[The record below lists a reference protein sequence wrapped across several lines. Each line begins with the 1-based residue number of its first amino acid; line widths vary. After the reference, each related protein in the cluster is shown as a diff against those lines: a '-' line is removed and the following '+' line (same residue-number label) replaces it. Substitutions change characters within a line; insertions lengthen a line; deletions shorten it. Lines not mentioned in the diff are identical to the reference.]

1 MRQATTQMNRSPL
14 KFELTPS
21 NFGSGA
27 VAGAKQ
33 AAAEVNRSLLSDEN
47 AGREFEFND
56 KDFARVRALIL
67 KIAGISLAPSKQS
80 MVYSR
85 LARRLRACNHSR
97 FSSYLD
103 ALESNAANPEWEH
116 FTNSL
121 TTNLTSFYRESH
133 HFDLLKKQLQSLSRS
148 SRIELWC
155 SAASTGEEPYTMAI
169 TAMEAFNS
177 MNPPVRILATDIDT
191 KVLEHAKKG
200 VYRMDQVEKIP
211 DDILRKYF
219 LKGKG
224 DSEGL
229 IRVRPEVQALLTFR
243 KLNLMDNVWSLRPG
257 FDAIFCR
264 NVMIYFEKDVQ
275 LQILK
280 RFAPLMN
287 ANGLL
292 YASHSENFAMARDY
306 FTLRGKT
313 VYTVN
318 ADKCVKTGAGGEPA
332 AQRTFP

>member
-1 MRQATTQMNRSPL
+1 MSR
-14 KFELTPS
+14 PS
-21 NFGSGA
+21 EKLSFLNTSFDKTVS
-27 VAGAKQ
+27 GAKQ
-33 AAAEVNRSLLSDEN
+33 AAAAINKSLLSDDTD
-47 AGREFEFND
+47 REFEFTE

-67 KIAGISLAPSKQS
+67 KIAGISLATSKQS

-85 LARRLRACNHSR
+85 LARRLRACNLNK
-97 FSSYLD
+97 FSTYLD
-103 ALESNAANPEWEH
+103 ALEASNSNPEWEH

-121 TTNLTSFYRESH
+121 TTNLTSFYREAH
-133 HFDLLKKQLQSLSRS
+133 HFEILKKQLQSLSRA

-191 KVLEHAKKG
+191 KVLEHARKG
-200 VYRMDQVEKIP
+200 VYRLDQVEKIP
-211 DDILRKYF
+211 QEILRKYF

-229 IRVRPEVQALLTFR
+229 IRIRPEVQALVSFR
-243 KLNLMDNVWSLRPG
+243 KLNLMEPAWQLRPG
-257 FDAIFCR
+257 FDGIFCR

-287 ANGLL
+287 PGGLL
-292 YASHSENFAMARDY
+292 YAGHSENFAMARDY

-318 ADKCVKTGAGGEPA
+318 ADKATKTSGSESVSGRVDA
-332 AQRTFP
+332 

>member
-1 MRQATTQMNRSPL
+1 MNLPTP
-14 KFELTPS
+14 KFELSPS
-21 NFGSGA
+21 QFGAGA

-33 AAAEVNRSLLSDEN
+33 AAAAVNKSLLNDEN
-47 AGREFEFND
+47 AGREFEFTD

-85 LARRLRACNHSR
+85 LARRLRACNQSR

-103 ALESNAANPEWEH
+103 ALESNSSNPEWEH

-133 HFDLLKKQLQSLSRS
+133 HFDLLKRQLQSLSRNA
-148 SRIELWC
+148 RIELWC

-191 KVLEHAKKG
+191 KVLDHARKG

-224 DSEGL
+224 ESEGL

-287 ANGLL
+287 PNGLL
-292 YASHSENFAMARDY
+292 YAGHSENFAMAREY

-318 ADKCVKTGAGGEPA
+318 ADKCAKTGAGGEA
-332 AQRTFP
+332 ATQQALA

>member
-1 MRQATTQMNRSPL
+1 MNRPPV
-14 KFELTPS
+14 KFELPLAKAGNDLVT
-21 NFGSGA
+21 GA
-27 VAGAKQ
+27 RL
-33 AAAEVNRSLLSDEN
+33 AAAAINRSLLDDDC
-47 AGREFEFND
+47 ADREFEFTE

-85 LARRLRACNHSR
+85 LARRLRACNQSR
-97 FSSYLD
+97 FSGYLD
-103 ALESNAANPEWEH
+103 LLENSPNNPEWEH

-121 TTNLTSFYRESH
+121 TTNLTSFYREAH
-133 HFDLLKKQLQSLSRS
+133 HFDLLKRQLQSLSRNP
-148 SRIELWC
+148 RIELWC

-169 TAMEAFNS
+169 TAMEAFNT

-200 VYRMDQVEKIP
+200 VYRMDQVERIP
-211 DDILRKYF
+211 DEILRKYF

-224 DSEGL
+224 ESEGL

-243 KLNLMDNVWSLRPG
+243 KLNLMDPVWTIRPG

-275 LQILK
+275 FQILK
-280 RFAPLMN
+280 KFAPLMN
-287 ANGLL
+287 QGVLL
-292 YASHSENFAMARDY
+292 YAGHSENFAMARDY

-318 ADKCVKTGAGGEPA
+318 ADKALKQAAGSSAFGQGTGL
-332 AQRTFP
+332 

>member
-1 MRQATTQMNRSPL
+1 MNQPPA
-14 KFELTPS
+14 KFEFSRTQYASDP
-21 NFGSGA
+21 

-33 AAAEVNRSLLSDEN
+33 AAAAVNRSLLSDDN
-47 AGREFEFND
+47 ADREFEFTD
-56 KDFARVRALIL
+56 KDFGRVRSLIL

-97 FSSYLD
+97 FSAYLD
-103 ALESNAANPEWEH
+103 ALEVNSSNPEWEH

-121 TTNLTSFYRESH
+121 TTNLTSFYREAH
-133 HFDLLKKQLQSLSRS
+133 HFDILKKQLQSLSRNA
-148 SRIELWC
+148 RIELWC

-177 MNPPVRILATDIDT
+177 MTPPVRILATDIDT
-191 KVLEHAKKG
+191 KVLDHARKG
-200 VYRMDQVEKIP
+200 VYRMDQVDKVPEE
-211 DDILRKYF
+211 ILRKYF

-224 DSEGL
+224 ESEGL

-243 KLNLMDNVWSLRPG
+243 KLNLMDSAWSLRPG
-257 FDAIFCR
+257 FDAVFCR

-275 LQILK
+275 MQILK
-280 RFAPLMN
+280 KFAPLMN
-287 ANGLL
+287 QNGLL
-292 YASHSENFAMARDY
+292 YAGHSENFAMARDY

-313 VYTVN
+313 VYAVN
-318 ADKCVKTGAGGEPA
+318 ADKAVRNSAGGESSVQQVSA
-332 AQRTFP
+332 

>member
-1 MRQATTQMNRSPL
+1 MNHPPL
-14 KFELTPS
+14 KFDLSKPRTPS
-21 NFGSGA
+21 TPLDN
-27 VAGAKQ
+27 VRL
-33 AAAEVNRSLLSDEN
+33 AAAAIKQSALADDTGE
-47 AGREFEFND
+47 REFDFND
-56 KDFARVRALIL
+56 KDFTRIRTLIL

-85 LARRLRACNHSR
+85 LARRVRACNPAR

-103 ALESNAANPEWEH
+103 ALEASPHNPEWEH
-116 FTNSL
+116 FTNAL
-121 TTNLTSFYRESH
+121 TTNLTSFYREAH
-133 HFDLLKKQLQSLSRS
+133 HFDILKKQLQSLPRN

-169 TAMEAFNS
+169 TAMEAFQS

-211 DDILRKYF
+211 EDILRKYF

-224 DSEGL
+224 ESEGL

-243 KLNLMDNVWSLRPG
+243 KLNLMDTAWQLRPG
-257 FDAIFCR
+257 FDAVFCR

-287 ANGLL
+287 RKGLL
-292 YASHSENFAMARDY
+292 YAGHSENFAMAKDY

-318 ADKCVKTGAGGEPA
+318 DDKAVKGGPLSDNEI
-332 AQRTFP
+332 QRVGQ

>member
-1 MRQATTQMNRSPL
+1 V
-14 KFELTPS
+14 KFEFS
-21 NFGSGA
+21 KAQYANDA

-33 AAAEVNRSLLSDEN
+33 AAAAVNRSLLSDDN
-47 AGREFEFND
+47 ADREFEFND

-97 FSSYLD
+97 FSAYLD
-103 ALESNAANPEWEH
+103 ALESNSSNPEWEH

-121 TTNLTSFYRESH
+121 TTNLTSFYREAH
-133 HFDLLKKQLQSLSRS
+133 HFDILKKQLQSLSRNA
-148 SRIELWC
+148 RIEMWC

-191 KVLEHAKKG
+191 KVLDHAKKG
-200 VYRMDQVEKIP
+200 VYRMDQVDKIP
-211 DDILRKYF
+211 DEILRKYF

-224 DSEGL
+224 ESEGL

-243 KLNLMDNVWSLRPG
+243 KLNLMENVWSLRPG

-287 ANGLL
+287 PNGLL
-292 YASHSENFAMARDY
+292 YAGHSENFAMARDY

-318 ADKCVKTGAGGEPA
+318 TDKAAKTGTGGEGQA
-332 AQRTFP
+332 RQVTA

>member
-1 MRQATTQMNRSPL
+1 
-14 KFELTPS
+14 
-21 NFGSGA
+21 
-27 VAGAKQ
+27 
-33 AAAEVNRSLLSDEN
+33 
-47 AGREFEFND
+47 
-56 KDFARVRALIL
+56 
-67 KIAGISLAPSKQS
+67 

-85 LARRLRACNHSR
+85 LARRLRACKHNR

-103 ALESNAANPEWEH
+103 ALELNSSNPEWEH

-121 TTNLTSFYRESH
+121 TTNLTSFYREAH
-133 HFDLLKKQLQSLSRS
+133 HFEILKKQLQSLPRTA
-148 SRIELWC
+148 RIELWC

-191 KVLEHAKKG
+191 KVLEHARKG
-200 VYRMDQVEKIP
+200 VYRMDQIEKIP
-211 DDILRKYF
+211 EDIVRKYF
-219 LKGKG
+219 IKGKG
-224 DSEGL
+224 DNEGM
-229 IRVRPEVQALLTFR
+229 IHVRPEVQAMVTFR

-292 YASHSENFAMARDY
+292 YAGHSENFAMARDY
-306 FTLRGKT
+306 FSLRGKT

-318 ADKCVKTGAGGEPA
+318 ADKAAKTGADGESPVRKLSA
-332 AQRTFP
+332 

>member
-1 MRQATTQMNRSPL
+1 MNRPPL
-14 KFELTPS
+14 KFELS
-21 NFGSGA
+21 SSQFGSDA

-33 AAAEVNRSLLSDEN
+33 AAAAVNRSLLTDEN
-47 AGREFEFND
+47 AGREFEFNE

-85 LARRLRACNHSR
+85 LARRLRACSHSR

-103 ALESNAANPEWEH
+103 SLESNSSNPEWEH

-133 HFDLLKKQLQSLSRS
+133 HFDLLKKQLQSLSRN

-191 KVLEHAKKG
+191 KVLDHARKG
-200 VYRMDQVEKIP
+200 IYRMDQVEKIP

-224 DSEGL
+224 ESDGL

-275 LQILK
+275 MQILK

-287 ANGLL
+287 YNGLL
-292 YASHSENFAMARDY
+292 YAGHSENFAMARDY

-318 ADKCVKTGAGGEPA
+318 SDKCAKTSAGGEAA
-332 AQRTFP
+332 AQQAHA

>member
-1 MRQATTQMNRSPL
+1 MSRPSDKLSLFKNTFDNTVVGARQAAI
-14 KFELTPS
+14 
-21 NFGSGA
+21 A
-27 VAGAKQ
+27 VNK
-33 AAAEVNRSLLSDEN
+33 SLLSDDSD
-47 AGREFEFND
+47 REFEFTD

-67 KIAGISLAPSKQS
+67 KIAGISLASSKQS

-85 LARRLRACNHSR
+85 LARRLRACNHTK

-103 ALESNAANPEWEH
+103 ALEASSSNPEWEH

-121 TTNLTSFYRESH
+121 TTNLTSFYREAH
-133 HFDLLKKQLQSLSRS
+133 HFEILKKQLQSLSRS
-148 SRIELWC
+148 NRIELWC

-177 MNPPVRILATDIDT
+177 INPPVRILATDIDT
-191 KVLEHAKKG
+191 KVLEHARKG

-211 DDILRKYF
+211 QEILRKYF

-229 IRVRPEVQALLTFR
+229 IRVRPEVQALVTFR
-243 KLNLMDNVWSLRPG
+243 RLNLMDTAWQLRPG
-257 FDAIFCR
+257 FDAVFCR

-287 ANGLL
+287 PGGLL
-292 YASHSENFAMARDY
+292 YAGHSENFAMARDY

-318 ADKCVKTGAGGEPA
+318 TDKAAKASATELGAP
-332 AQRTFP
+332 RTFP

>member
-1 MRQATTQMNRSPL
+1 MNQPPV
-14 KFELTPS
+14 KFEFS
-21 NFGSGA
+21 KAQYANDA

-33 AAAEVNRSLLSDEN
+33 AAAAVNRSLLNDDN
-47 AGREFEFND
+47 ADREFEFND

-97 FSSYLD
+97 FSTYLD
-103 ALESNAANPEWEH
+103 ALESNSNNPEWEH

-121 TTNLTSFYRESH
+121 TTNLTSFYREAH
-133 HFDLLKKQLQSLSRS
+133 HFDILKKQLQSLSRNA
-148 SRIELWC
+148 RIDLWC

-211 DDILRKYF
+211 EEILRKYF

-224 DSEGL
+224 ESEGL

-243 KLNLMDNVWSLRPG
+243 KLNLMDNVWSMRPG

-287 ANGLL
+287 PNGLL
-292 YASHSENFAMARDY
+292 YAGHSENFAMARDY

-313 VYTVN
+313 VYAVN
-318 ADKCVKTGAGGEPA
+318 PDKAAKTTTGGESQP
-332 AQRTFP
+332 RWGNS

>member
-1 MRQATTQMNRSPL
+1 MNRPPAKLEFSR
-14 KFELTPS
+14 TRY
-21 NFGSGA
+21 GTDA
-27 VAGAKQ
+27 VAEAKQ
-33 AAAEVNRSLLSDEN
+33 AAAAVNLSLQSDDN
-47 AGREFEFND
+47 AEREFEFND
-56 KDFARVRALIL
+56 KDFSRVRALIL

-85 LARRLRACNHSR
+85 LARRLRACKHNR

-103 ALESNAANPEWEH
+103 ALEHNSSNPEWEH

-121 TTNLTSFYRESH
+121 TTNLTSFYREAH
-133 HFDLLKKQLQSLSRS
+133 HFEILKKQLQSMSRN

-191 KVLEHAKKG
+191 KVLEHARKG

-211 DDILRKYF
+211 EDILRKYF
-219 LKGKG
+219 IKGKG
-224 DSEGL
+224 ESDGL
-229 IRVRPEVQALLTFR
+229 ICVRPEVQALVTFK
-243 KLNLMDNVWSLRPG
+243 KLNLMESAWSLRPG

-280 RFAPLMN
+280 RFAPLLN
-287 ANGLL
+287 TNGLL
-292 YASHSENFAMARDY
+292 YAGHSENFAMARDY
-306 FTLRGKT
+306 FSLRGKT

-318 ADKCVKTGAGGEPA
+318 ADKAAKTGADGEGLVRKFSA
-332 AQRTFP
+332 

>member
-1 MRQATTQMNRSPL
+1 MNRPPA
-14 KFELTPS
+14 KFEFSKAQYANDP
-21 NFGSGA
+21 
-27 VAGAKQ
+27 VAGAKH
-33 AAAEVNRSLLSDEN
+33 AAAAVNKSLLTDDN
-47 AGREFEFND
+47 AEREFEFND

-85 LARRLRACNHSR
+85 LARRLRACNHNR
-97 FSSYLD
+97 FSCYLD
-103 ALESNAANPEWEH
+103 ALEANASNPEWEH

-121 TTNLTSFYRESH
+121 TTNLTSFYREAH
-133 HFDLLKKQLQSLSRS
+133 HFDILKKQLQSLSRN

-191 KVLEHAKKG
+191 KVIDHAKKG
-200 VYRMDQVEKIP
+200 VYRMDQVDKIP

-224 DSEGL
+224 ESEGL

-257 FDAIFCR
+257 FDAVFCR

-287 ANGLL
+287 PNGLL
-292 YASHSENFAMARDY
+292 YAGHSENFAMARDY

-318 ADKCVKTGAGGEPA
+318 TDKAAKTGAGGESK
-332 AQRTFP
+332 AQQVLA

>member
-1 MRQATTQMNRSPL
+1 MSRTSEKLSFLNTSFD
-14 KFELTPS
+14 KTVS
-21 NFGSGA
+21 
-27 VAGAKQ
+27 GAKQ
-33 AAAEVNRSLLSDEN
+33 AAAAINKTLLSDETD
-47 AGREFEFND
+47 REFEFTD

-67 KIAGISLAPSKQS
+67 KIAGISLATSKQS

-85 LARRLRACNHSR
+85 LARRLRACNLNK
-97 FSSYLD
+97 FSAYLD
-103 ALESNAANPEWEH
+103 ALEASSTNPEWEH

-121 TTNLTSFYRESH
+121 TTNLTSFYREAH
-133 HFDLLKKQLQSLSRS
+133 HFEILKKQLQSLSRGN
-148 SRIELWC
+148 RIELWC

-191 KVLEHAKKG
+191 KVLEHARKG
-200 VYRMDQVEKIP
+200 VYRLDQVEKIP
-211 DDILRKYF
+211 QEILRKYF

-224 DSEGL
+224 DSDGL
-229 IRVRPEVQALLTFR
+229 IRIRPEVQALISFR
-243 KLNLMDNVWSLRPG
+243 KLNLMEPAWQLRPG

-280 RFAPLMN
+280 RFAPLMSPG
-287 ANGLL
+287 GLL
-292 YASHSENFAMARDY
+292 YAGHSENFAMARDY

-318 ADKCVKTGAGGEPA
+318 ADKAAKTTGGESVSGKVEA
-332 AQRTFP
+332 

>member
-1 MRQATTQMNRSPL
+1 MNRPPL
-14 KFELTPS
+14 KFELPGS
-21 NFGSGA
+21 QFGSGA

-33 AAAEVNRSLLSDEN
+33 AAAAVNKSLLSDEN

-103 ALESNAANPEWEH
+103 ALESNSSNPEWEH

-133 HFDLLKKQLQSLSRS
+133 HFDLLKKQLQSLSRN

-224 DSEGL
+224 ESEGL

-287 ANGLL
+287 PNGLL
-292 YASHSENFAMARDY
+292 YAGHSENFAMARDY

-318 ADKCVKTGAGGEPA
+318 ADKCAKNGAGGEA
-332 AQRTFP
+332 ATPQVFA

>member
-1 MRQATTQMNRSPL
+1 MNRPPS
-14 KFELTPS
+14 KFELSPS
-21 NFGSGA
+21 QFGA

-33 AAAEVNRSLLSDEN
+33 AAAAVNKSLLSDEN

-56 KDFARVRALIL
+56 KDFARIRALIL

-103 ALESNAANPEWEH
+103 ALESNPSNPEWEH

-133 HFDLLKKQLQSLSRS
+133 HFDLLKKQLQSLSRN

-191 KVLEHAKKG
+191 KVLDHARKG

-224 DSEGL
+224 ESEGL

-287 ANGLL
+287 QNGLL
-292 YASHSENFAMARDY
+292 YAGHSENFAMARDY

-318 ADKCVKTGAGGEPA
+318 SDKCAKTGAGGQPA
-332 AQRTFP
+332 THQALA

>member
-1 MRQATTQMNRSPL
+1 MNRPPV
-14 KFELTPS
+14 KFEFSKSTHTS
-21 NFGSGA
+21 DM
-27 VAGAKQ
+27 VAGARQ
-33 AAAEVNRSLLSDEN
+33 AAVAVNRSLLSEDN
-47 AGREFEFND
+47 ADREFEFND

-85 LARRLRACNHSR
+85 LARRLRACNHNR
-97 FSSYLD
+97 FSTYLD
-103 ALESNAANPEWEH
+103 ALESNSGNPEWEH

-121 TTNLTSFYRESH
+121 TTNLTSFYREAH
-133 HFDLLKKQLQSLSRS
+133 HFEILKKQLQSLSRNA
-148 SRIELWC
+148 RIELWC

-200 VYRMDQVEKIP
+200 VYRMDQVDKVP
-211 DDILRKYF
+211 DEILRKYF

-224 DSEGL
+224 ESEGL

-287 ANGLL
+287 QNGLL
-292 YASHSENFAMARDY
+292 YAGHSENFAMARDY

-318 ADKCVKTGAGGEPA
+318 ADKAVKTSTGGEGQA
-332 AQRTFP
+332 RQVTA

>member
-1 MRQATTQMNRSPL
+1 MNRPPL
-14 KFELTPS
+14 KFEPPGTRYS
-21 NFGSGA
+21 TDA
-27 VAGAKQ
+27 VAEAKQ
-33 AAAEVNRSLLSDEN
+33 AAAAVNLSLQSEDN
-47 AGREFEFND
+47 AEREFEFNE
-56 KDFARVRALIL
+56 KDFSRVRALIL

-85 LARRLRACNHSR
+85 LARRLRACKHNR

-103 ALESNAANPEWEH
+103 ALELNSSNPEWEH

-121 TTNLTSFYRESH
+121 TTNLTSFYREAH
-133 HFDLLKKQLQSLSRS
+133 HFDILKTQLQSLSRS
-148 SRIELWC
+148 ARIELWC

-169 TAMEAFNS
+169 AAMEAFNS
-177 MNPPVRILATDIDT
+177 MNPPVRILGTDIDT
-191 KVLEHAKKG
+191 KVLEHARKG
-200 VYRMDQVEKIP
+200 VYRLDQVGKISEE
-211 DDILRKYF
+211 ILRKYF
-219 LKGKG
+219 IKGKG
-224 DSEGL
+224 ESEGM
-229 IRVRPEVQALLTFR
+229 IHVRPEVQAMVTFR

-280 RFAPLMN
+280 RFAPLMKP
-287 ANGLL
+287 NGLL
-292 YASHSENFAMARDY
+292 YAGHSENFAMARDY

-318 ADKCVKTGAGGEPA
+318 ADKAAKTGTDGEGPVRKLFA
-332 AQRTFP
+332 

>member
-1 MRQATTQMNRSPL
+1 MNRTPL
-14 KFELTPS
+14 KFELSPS
-21 NFGSGA
+21 QSGTSA

-33 AAAEVNRSLLSDEN
+33 AAAAVNRSLLNDDT

-56 KDFARVRALIL
+56 KDFSRVRALIL

-85 LARRLRACNHSR
+85 LARRLRACNHNR

-103 ALESNAANPEWEH
+103 ALESNLSNPEWEH

-133 HFDLLKKQLQSLSRS
+133 HFDLLKKQLQSLSRN

-191 KVLEHAKKG
+191 KVLDHARQG

-224 DSEGL
+224 ESEGL

-243 KLNLMDNVWSLRPG
+243 KLNLMDTVWSLRPG

-287 ANGLL
+287 PNGLL
-292 YASHSENFAMARDY
+292 YAGHSENFAMARDY

-318 ADKCVKTGAGGEPA
+318 ADKCAKTGTGGTTA
-332 AQRTFP
+332 AQQALA

>member
-1 MRQATTQMNRSPL
+1 MNRPPV
-14 KFELTPS
+14 KFEFSKSTHTS
-21 NFGSGA
+21 DM
-27 VAGAKQ
+27 VAGARQ
-33 AAAEVNRSLLSDEN
+33 AAVAVNRSLQSDDS
-47 AGREFEFND
+47 ADREFEFND

-85 LARRLRACNHSR
+85 LARRLRACNHGR
-97 FSSYLD
+97 FSTYLD
-103 ALESNAANPEWEH
+103 ALESNSSNPEWEH

-121 TTNLTSFYRESH
+121 TTNLTSFYREAH
-133 HFDLLKKQLQSLSRS
+133 HFEILKKQLQSLSRNA
-148 SRIELWC
+148 RIELWC

-200 VYRMDQVEKIP
+200 VYRMDQVDKIP

-224 DSEGL
+224 ESEGL

-287 ANGLL
+287 QNGLL
-292 YASHSENFAMARDY
+292 YAGHSENFAMARDY

-318 ADKCVKTGAGGEPA
+318 ADKAAKTGTGGEGFTRQVTA
-332 AQRTFP
+332 

>member
-1 MRQATTQMNRSPL
+1 MNRPPV
-14 KFELTPS
+14 KFEFS
-21 NFGSGA
+21 NALSSSQL

-33 AAAEVNRSLLSDEN
+33 VSAAVNRSLLSDEN
-47 AGREFEFND
+47 ADREFEFNE

-97 FSSYLD
+97 FSTYLD
-103 ALESNAANPEWEH
+103 SLEANASSPEWEH

-133 HFDLLKKQLQSLSRS
+133 HFDILKKQLQSLSKS
-148 SRIELWC
+148 ARIELWC

-191 KVLEHAKKG
+191 KVLEHARKG
-200 VYRMDQVEKIP
+200 VYRMDQVDKIP
-211 DDILRKYF
+211 EEILRKYF

-224 DSEGL
+224 ESEGL
-229 IRVRPEVQALLTFR
+229 IRVRPEVQALITFR
-243 KLNLMDNVWSLRPG
+243 KLNLMDPTWSIRPG

-275 LQILK
+275 MQILT

-287 ANGLL
+287 QNGLL
-292 YASHSENFAMARDY
+292 YAGHSENFAMARDY

-313 VYTVN
+313 VYIVN
-318 ADKCVKTGAGGEPA
+318 SDKAAKTGSPA
-332 AQRTFP
+332 ETAARLGSV